1 MTLRSVHGI
10 AACILLL
17 QSPVLTA
24 TEPVP
29 PSARAP
35 QMPSQPPIV
44 IAHRGASAYRPEHTL
59 AAYQLAIEQGADFI
73 EPDLV
78 PTRDGVLIARHEN
91 ALSDT
96 TDIAA
101 HKDFADRRTT
111 KTIDGEPV
119 TDWFTEDFTLE
130 ELKAL
135 RARERI
141 PAIRPANSAFDG
153 RFCIPTLAEII
164 TLVRR
169 AEQATGRR
177 VGIYPEIKHPT
188 YFRHTGRHLDG
199 TPIGLDLGALLVAAL
214 QRADFTDPAR
224 VYIQSFEPASLVAL
238 RRHIL
243 PQAGLDLPLV
253 QLIGDVTGRFINA
266 GGGGFSRPF
275 DLVHHA
281 RNGDDLPGIYG
292 DELAA
297 VIRRGGG
304 WQAGYAALASAEG
317 AAAVANYASA
327 IGPWKLLILPRR
339 TLPQPVDGDA
349 DGRADI
355 TQQLTGE
362 ETPLVRIAHAA
373 GLAVHPFTLRPEE
386 AFLALTPTDEPQSF
400 RDELAQLLAA
410 GVDGLF
416 SDDPAAARSALR
428 RLHAEVPEL

>member
-1 MTLRSVHGI
+1 MTLRSAHGI
-10 AACILLL
+10 AAWILLL
-17 QSPVLTA
+17 QPPVLTA
-24 TEPVP
+24 TDEPVP
-29 PSARAP
+29 LSARVP
-35 QMPSQPPIV
+35 QMPSHPPIV

-101 HKDFADRRTT
+101 HQDFADRRTT
-111 KTIDGEPV
+111 KTIDGEEV
-119 TDWFTEDFTLE
+119 TDWFTEDFTLD
-130 ELKAL
+130 ELKTL

-141 PAIRPANSAFDG
+141 PAIRPANIAFDG

-164 TLVRR
+164 ALLRR

-214 QRADFTDPAR
+214 AREDFADPAR
-224 VYIQSFEPASLVAL
+224 VYIQSFEPASLVSL
-238 RRHIL
+238 RRDLL
-243 PQAGLDLPLV
+243 PRAELDLPLV
-253 QLIGDVTGRFINA
+253 QLIGDATGRFINA

-281 RNGDDLPGIYG
+281 RNGDDLADIYG

-304 WQAGYAALASAEG
+304 WQAGYATLASAEG
-317 AAAVANYASA
+317 AAAVARYASA

-339 TLPQPVDGDA
+339 KLSEPVDGDA
-349 DGRADI
+349 DGRAEI
-355 TQQLTGE
+355 TQQLTGA

-373 GLAVHPFTLRPEE
+373 GLEVHPFTLRPEE
-386 AFLALTPTDEPQSF
+386 AFLALTPAGEPQSF
-400 RDELAQLLAA
+400 RDELSQLLAG
-410 GVDGLF
+410 GVDALF
-416 SDDPAAARSALR
+416 SDDPAAARAAVR
-428 RLHAEVPEL
+428 AHQAGGP